1 MNTFRYVLATLLI
14 VTVLPAVFVWFVIHP
29 FVRFWR
35 RLGPGWT
42 YAVLAVPWIAS
53 MGLLFHARS
62 VLLGTDFGTRWTL
75 VVVGA
80 AVFAGAL
87 ALGVT
92 RRRQLTTRILS
103 GIPELTQGNP
113 GRLLT
118 EGVYDRLRHPR
129 YVEVILGV
137 TSYALVANY
146 SGGYVVV
153 LVTVASMVALV
164 LLEER
169 ELRDRFGA
177 AYDEYARR
185 VPRFI
190 PRWR

>member
-1 MNTFRYVLATLLI
+1 VNTLRYVLAVLLI
-14 VTVLPAVFVWFVIHP
+14 VTVPPAVFVWFVIHP

-62 VLLGTDFGTRWTL
+62 VLLGADFGTRWAL
-75 VVVGA
+75 VAVGV

-87 ALGVT
+87 ALGFT
-92 RRRQLTTRILS
+92 RRRQLTMSILS
-103 GIPELTQGNP
+103 GIPELRGGDP

-118 EGVYDRLRHPR
+118 EGVYARLRHPR
-129 YVEVILGV
+129 YVEVMLSVVG
-137 TSYALVANY
+137 YALVANY
-146 SGGYVVV
+146 RGGYVVV
-153 LVTVASMVALV
+153 VLTVASMVPLII
-164 LLEER
+164 LEER
-169 ELRDRFGA
+169 ELRDRFGV

-190 PRWR
+190 PRW

>member
-1 MNTFRYVLATLLI
+1 MNTFRYVLAVLLI
-14 VTVLPAVFVWFVIHP
+14 VTVPPAVFVWFVIHP

-35 RLGPGWT
+35 RIGPGWT

-53 MGLLFHARS
+53 MGLLFRARRI
-62 VLLGTDFGTRWTL
+62 LLGADFGTRWTL
-75 VVVGA
+75 VALGV

-87 ALGVT
+87 ALSVT
-92 RRRQLTTRILS
+92 RRRQLTMKILS
-103 GIPELTQGNP
+103 GIPELRKGDP

-118 EGVYDRLRHPR
+118 EGIYARLRHPR

-137 TSYALVANY
+137 ISYALVANY
-146 SGGYVVV
+146 LGGYVVV
-153 LVTVASMVALV
+153 LVTVASMVPLV

-169 ELRDRFGA
+169 ELRDRFGD

-185 VPRFI
+185 VPQFI
-190 PRWR
+190 PRWQ